1 MPGKC
6 PRPPVQVVV
15 APSVPSP
22 YQYKQQLQREKDQQ
36 DGGSR
41 SSSSNSSGNSSSKR
55 PRPDGVPSNPTA
67 AQERAEFK
75 KMWKSVMDLGA
86 AQLTGHEKK
95 AYDAR
100 RIVELGGKAPTAIKT
115 PFNILIGKLAKH
127 KHRDAR
133 RDNEVRES
141 GLVVA
146 KKRQSAAALA
156 NEVLDD
162 GGRRS
167 HDSSGRIGDSP
178 YPVLGKMKGGMLY
191 LNRETIQTVTAGRR
205 GGGSGIGG
213 KGGGRGM
220 GGGRGR
226 GGGGGKGLGG
236 GWGISRGSGRG
247 GGRGRR

>member
-1 MPGKC
+1 MPGKH
-6 PRPPVQVVV
+6 PRPPVHVVV

-22 YQYKQQLQREKDQQ
+22 YQYKQQLQREKDRQ

-41 SSSSNSSGNSSSKR
+41 NSSSNSSSKR
-55 PRPDGVPSNPTA
+55 PRPDRVPSNPTA

-86 AQLTGHEKK
+86 TQLTGHEKK
-95 AYDAR
+95 AYEAR

-133 RDNEVRES
+133 RDNELKES
-141 GLVVA
+141 GVVVA

-156 NEVLDD
+156 SEVLDD

-191 LNRETIQTVTAGRR
+191 LNRETIQTFTAGRR
-205 GGGSGIGG
+205 GGGSGGRG
-213 KGGGRGM
+213 RGGGRVM

-226 GGGGGKGLGG
+226 GRGGGKGMGG
-236 GWGISRGSGRG
+236 SRGVSIGSGRG